1 MSFADEYS
9 KLSVRRVRSVYS
21 LSCVVD
27 IRFRLQ
33 KPCLMIY
40 DLRFFLTKQLTFLR
54 PTFLYT
60 IYYSVL
66 MNVFQKLGNYTR
78 ILRYTAKNNFAD
90 SLRQTWRSKNSR
102 VSAIFPGFTL
112 RGKNQNIAF

>member
-54 PTFLYT
+54 PSFLYT

-66 MNVFQKLGNYTR
+66 MNVFQKLNYTR

-90 SLRQTWRSKNSR
+90 SLRQTWRSKNSCVGR
-102 VSAIFPGFTL
+102 VVSAIFPGFTL
-112 RGKNQNIAF
+112 

>member
-1 MSFADEYS
+1 MNVF
-9 KLSVRRVRSVYS
+9 RRRIFQTKRATREKCLFSQLRCRHS
-21 LSCVVD
+21 LQVTKAVSH
-27 IRFRLQ
+27 
-33 KPCLMIY
+33 
-40 DLRFFLTKQLTFLR
+40 DLRFDF
-54 PTFLYT
+54 TFLYT

-102 VSAIFPGFTL
+102 VGRVVSAIFPGFTL
-112 RGKNQNIAF
+112 RGKN